1 MTTDYRSLVL
11 AAGEK
16 YRLVPFDVS
25 FTEALYEAIQESRD
39 QLSRFVSWY
48 DPDYSLE
55 DARRWLQSR
64 ERERFEGRS
73 YDFAITDAKNGE
85 LIGGCGIERIQSRDC
100 QGSLYYWVR
109 TSRTNEGAATAA
121 AGAITSFGLNKL
133 HLIRL
138 EIVVAETN
146 FAGQSVAEK
155 IGASREIRLP
165 NRLILGGQIL
175 HAYMF
180 SLVGQGSVGT
190 AEHEE
195 TSEQKDTARHRHNHK
210 GRGVDV

>member
-25 FTEALYEAIQESRD
+25 FTEALFEAVHESRNE
-39 QLSRFVSWY
+39 LIRFVSWY
-48 DPDYSLE
+48 YPEYSIE
-55 DARRWLQSR
+55 DARRWLQAR

-73 YDFAITDAKNGE
+73 YDFAITDAQNGE
-85 LIGGCGIERIQSRDC
+85 LVGGCGIDRIQTRNC
-100 QGSLYYWVR
+100 LGNLYYWVR
-109 TSRTNEGAATAA
+109 TSQTNKGAATAA
-121 AGAITSFGLNKL
+121 AAAIVSFGLSTL

-146 FAGQSVAEK
+146 FVGQSVAEK

-165 NRLILGGQIL
+165 NRLILGGEIL
-175 HAYMF
+175 HAYLF
-180 SLVGQGSVGT
+180 SVLKT
-190 AEHEE
+190 E
-195 TSEQKDTARHRHNHK
+195 R
-210 GRGVDV
+210 

>member
-1 MTTDYRSLVL
+1 MTNDYRSLVL
-11 AAGEK
+11 LAGEE

-25 FTEALYEAIQESRD
+25 FTEALFEAVHESGNELVR
-39 QLSRFVSWY
+39 SVSWY
-48 DPDYSLE
+48 YPDYTMA

-64 ERERFEGRS
+64 ERDRFEGQS

-85 LIGGCGIERIQSRDC
+85 LIGGCGIDRIQSRNC
-100 QGSLYYWVR
+100 QGNLYYWVR
-109 TSRTNEGAATAA
+109 TSQTNKGAATAA
-121 AGAITSFGLNKL
+121 AAAIASFALTTL

-165 NRLILGGQIL
+165 NRLILEGQIL
-175 HAYMF
+175 HAYLF
-180 SLVGQGSVGT
+180 SLLGQKAG
-190 AEHEE
+190 E
-195 TSEQKDTARHRHNHK
+195 KR
-210 GRGVDV
+210 

>member
-1 MTTDYRSLVL
+1 MTNDYRSLVL

-25 FTEALYEAIQESRD
+25 FTEALFEAVHESRNE
-39 QLSRFVSWY
+39 LNRFVSWY
-48 DPDYSLE
+48 FPEYSIE

-85 LIGGCGIERIQSRDC
+85 LIGGCGIDRIQTKNC
-100 QGSLYYWVR
+100 QGNLYYWVR
-109 TSRTNEGAATAA
+109 TSQTRKGVATAA
-121 AGAITSFGLNKL
+121 AAALALFGLSML
-133 HLIRL
+133 QLIRL

-146 FAGQSVAEK
+146 FVGQSIAER

-165 NRLILGGQIL
+165 NRLILEGQIL
-175 HAYMF
+175 HAYLF
-180 SLVGQGSVGT
+180 SLLKPVS
-190 AEHEE
+190 EE
-195 TSEQKDTARHRHNHK
+195 KRQAAISAA
-210 GRGVDV
+210 G